1 MNRPL
6 SPDTDTAEIGRRLQP
21 VVVGGDILAYSYV
34 RELHRAY
41 GVKRTIVLAT
51 QDIKMLS
58 TSRFTDYRLIEG
70 IHEAENL
77 YAALEAVAAEQHAAD
92 PDRVLLVLGCD
103 DCHARMLSGGKER
116 LEAAG
121 FVVPYIDFP
130 LLDDITQKRRFYE
143 LCDELSIPYP
153 RTWYFDC
160 GPNGPDKLPV
170 DELPYPLIAKP
181 SNSAQFQAAT
191 IEGWRKIYEIE
202 SAEELAQVWDTIR
215 VSDYDNELVL
225 QDFIPGGDDAIRTLT
240 TFSDATGDMRVVSG
254 GVVCLQDHDPTAL
267 GNPVCIMGEQEEAII
282 EHARRFLKHTGYR
295 GFANFD
301 IKVDERDGSF
311 RFFEVNTRAGR
322 NTYYLSLGGVN
333 FATLI
338 VGEFVCGREIPYR
351 EAYDRFAYSC
361 VPRYVLRRS
370 MENPERLAQVEA
382 ALGAT
387 AEPYPLHY
395 APDSFMHNLWARI
408 MFLNQIPKFKRF
420 HWDTGGKQLK

>member
-1 MNRPL
+1 MNHPL

-160 GPNGPDKLPV
+160 GPNGPDKLPA

-215 VSDYDNELVL
+215 VSDYAGELVL

-267 GNPVCIMGEQEEAII
+267 GNPVCIMGEREEAII

-338 VGEFVCGREIPYR
+338 VDEFVCGREIPYR

-361 VPRYVLRRS
+361 VPCYVLRRS